1 MALFAPDNDEL
12 GSKEFDPV
20 SGVRCDHKRGL
31 SGGRYEIED
40 WRRDGGRL
48 RDEDTAQLCKWWYTG
63 SDGEDVGEV
72 SKQVVGGAVGER
84 SPGTEIDKL
93 RGGPEWVRGSSG
105 GRGIA
110 AWIGVWVTRGDGGGG
125 ETWNETL

>member
-1 MALFAPDNDEL
+1 MHEWERETHLSASVNTAGSDSARCGIERVLEWPSLALFAPDNDEL

-40 WRRDGGRL
+40 WRREGGRL
-48 RDEDTAQLCKWWYTG
+48 RDVDTAQLFKWWDTG

-72 SKQVVGGAVGER
+72 SKPVVGGAVGER
-84 SPGTEIDKL
+84 ASGTHLVKF
-93 RGGPEWVRGSSG
+93 R
-105 GRGIA
+105 
-110 AWIGVWVTRGDGGGG
+110 
-125 ETWNETL
+125 